1 MHNHTHLTKKQ
12 TGATLV
18 IGLILLLVM
27 TLIGVTSMKSTA
39 LEEKMAGGLRNNVLA
54 DSGVESALREGES
67 FLWNYF
73 SSTNGAELV
82 PDQSGTTGVYEWG
95 SPAALIFRESSG
107 WVDIGTE
114 HAYDFTSSDGS
125 RLAKNPRYI
134 IEEMTGAGGG
144 RGLAQFDEGGGSDDN
159 PGVLR
164 VFRVTA
170 RSVSGDGKMIAMA
183 ESVFT
188 SRTK

>member
-54 DSGVESALREGES
+54 EGGVESALREGES

-73 SSTNGAELV
+73 ANSNGVELT
-82 PDQSGTTGVYEWG
+82 PDQSGTFGVYTWE
-95 SPAALIFRESSG
+95 SPAALAFRES
-107 WVDIGTE
+107 TE
-114 HAYDFTSSDGS
+114 WIDLGNTHSYDFTALDGAS
-125 RLAKNPRYI
+125 LEKIPRYI
-134 IEEMTGAGGG
+134 IEEMTSGSGA
-144 RGLAQFDEGGGSDDN
+144 RGPAEFDEGGGSTGN
-159 PGVLR
+159 AGILR
-164 VFRVTA
+164 IFRVTA
-170 RSVSGDGKMIAMA
+170 RSVSGDGKIIAMA
-183 ESVFT
+183 ESVFST
-188 SRTK
+188 RTK